1 MERPKSGWDAHDA
14 ISEASLTEAE
24 RRLAGLD
31 LKLVDNFP
39 TNESDT
45 ITPNEIDY
53 IVEKPPVVTDPTTP
67 QESQVEVITD
77 ILQSTAEEN
86 APRITRS
93 DGERVEEITKFKN
106 NVPVSEFQISEL
118 PTDINVGK
126 HAFTPTPSPEQR
138 AAEAAKPKEKGFWGK
153 LFGG

>member
-67 QESQVEVITD
+67 QESQVE
-77 ILQSTAEEN
+77 
-86 APRITRS
+86 
-93 DGERVEEITKFKN
+93 EITKFKN